1 MKTLFFVDKDQ
12 SKIHLFIN
20 KFGDEYEIKGFESG
34 KQCLQQIKQLEK
46 NNEELPEV
54 IIVDYA
60 LPDMNG
66 LKLQNKLQ
74 KFLEDTKIILLV
86 PREKDE
92 VLLKIIRKGFMNYI
106 MKDLNYLSI
115 LSSMLERRNTAFI

>member
-1 MKTLFFVDKDQ
+1 MKTLFFVDQDQ
-12 SKIHLFIN
+12 SKIELLRN
-20 KFGDEYEIKGFESG
+20 SFGDEYKIEGFETG
-34 KQCLQQIKQLEK
+34 KQCLQHIKLLEK
-46 NNEELPEV
+46 NNEDLPEV
-54 IIVDYA
+54 VIVDYS

-106 MKDLNYLSI
+106 MKDLNYLKL
-115 LSSMLERRNTAFI
+115 LSSMLEKRNSTFL